1 MFQMRTSKPVNN
13 KYYIR
18 TVNGGYNG
26 AIAGRPIDANANVL
40 SNCVGYANGRFNEI
54 IAAGKCKYQL
64 VSNAENFIEHAKE
77 YGLKIS
83 DKPVLGGIMVW
94 QKGAT
99 LDDSDGAGHVA
110 VVELVIDPNTIVTS
124 ESAYGGTAFFNSTR
138 TNDNGRWG
146 QGSAYIFRGCIVN
159 PAIKGETTYYIV
171 RSGDTMTRIAKL
183 YGVALQALIDAN
195 PQVKNPNLIYTGQTL
210 IIPNAIDVVYTVK
223 SGDTLNAIAF
233 RYHTTVDKL
242 VAKNGIKNPNLIYVG
257 EKLVI

>member
-1 MFQMRTSKPVNN
+1 MFLMRTSKPVNN

-26 AIAGRPIDANANVL
+26 AIAGRPTDANATVL

-64 VSNAENFIEHAKE
+64 VSNAENFIEHAKD

-94 QKGAT
+94 QKGST

-146 QGSAYIFRGCIVN
+146 QGSAYRFRGCIVS
-159 PAIKGETTYYIV
+159 PVVKTVYYSV
-171 RSGDTMTRIAKL
+171 RSGDTMTNIAKL
-183 YGVALQALIDAN
+183 YGVTLQALIDAN
-195 PQVKNPNLIYTGQTL
+195 PQIKNPNLIYTGQTL
-210 IIPNAIDVVYTVK
+210 IIPGAEVAYTVK
-223 SGDTLNAIAF
+223 SGDTLNAIAARF
-233 RYHTTVDKL
+233 HTTANKL
-242 VAKNGIKNPNLIYVG
+242 AAKNGIKNPNLIYVG